1 MDLPLF
7 LTTMNRK
14 NVLIGFVALSLITLV
29 TTNLLRTQ
37 TESLYKPRTSAFLM
51 DSKGFLGAMEW
62 KKQRTLG
69 NEQSVSADRLEDIKT
84 GLNLVSKQKASN
96 QTDFTWTELG
106 PDNVGGRTR
115 ALIYD
120 KNNPSIMYVG
130 GVSGGLWKSVT
141 SGQSWN
147 KVLFAGID
155 AADFA
160 TLNVSCLA
168 QGADGAIYF
177 GTGEGLGGSMSNY
190 GVAQGAG
197 IWKSEDGVTFTRLAS
212 TWTGSAKS
220 VFNYVNRI
228 ACDPNN
234 ATRIYAATHKGL
246 YYSDDAGES
255 FQTIP
260 SLSTIYKSKETK
272 DVKIGSDG
280 TIVAAIDNRTF
291 IAKGGDVNAMYNPAG
306 SPLVNGGRLEF
317 AISPTNSA
325 YMYCQAAASTGLL
338 HNIYQTTDT
347 GSTWTIIGPGGIADL
362 QTLGNQGTYDNC
374 IAVFP
379 DNPEKIITGGQ
390 STMFMWS
397 PQTEWAPIT
406 SGYVDAMSPL
416 YVHADQHVFAFHP
429 NYGINGNQTLVV
441 GTDGGVHV
449 SHNGG
454 IFWSSL
460 NKNFAVTQFYK
471 IDTDG
476 KGNVIGGTQDNGTQ
490 YNDFSGNT
498 VRNFVE
504 INGGDGAECRLSE
517 LNPNVSFSTV
527 YYGSLKRSEEKG
539 ADFYSS
545 GRFFYSNYI
554 LNKYYGGLE
563 GNIGSL
569 DYPSAP
575 FVTVF
580 DLWESYYDPK
590 SADTVFWVNERYQI
604 PAIEFDNFVE
614 QMQGQISDF
623 ELDTT
628 SFVNQNNEKMYDIGF
643 IIPAGTTLKIGS
655 SINKLPLE
663 YSTSSVVYPEDTIK
677 VQDTYQA
684 MLAIPLFDRTKS
696 SFQIWLTRKPLNFNV
711 LSAYQPWAPLVKDGI
726 ASSGIWA
733 FGDLTFSK
741 DGNHLYYSIN
751 SNLYRISGLS
761 DARTYGQLNSDST
774 STYLLTNTLIESFG
788 NSINSIVVDPNNADK
803 VMVTLSGYSGVGSV
817 YYSVNATAAN
827 PTFGNK
833 QGNLPVMPAF
843 TGILNWENGKQ
854 ALVGTEFGVFST
866 EDISA
871 VNPVWVD
878 QNKNGMSYAFVAD
891 MVQQTV
897 ENFQEGQNYHFGI
910 QNHGFVYV
918 GTHGRG
924 IFRSDAW
931 KGPAAVY
938 NPSASNSGFTAGL
951 SVYPNPVKDVATVDF
966 KLINSGNVNLIV
978 FDLNGKIVYSQSL
991 STLQA
996 GSYQRDL
1003 NLGHLQK
1010 GTYILSLENGKHAST
1025 QKIIIL

>member
-1 MDLPLF
+1 MVLPLF
-7 LTTMNRK
+7 LTAMNRK
-14 NVLIGFVALSLITLV
+14 NLLIGFVALSLITLIS
-29 TTNLLRTQ
+29 TNKLWTSS
-37 TESLYKPRTSAFLM
+37 ESLYKPRTSAYLM

-62 KKQRTLG
+62 KKLRTLG
-69 NEQSVSADRLEDIKT
+69 NEESVSADRLEEIKA
-84 GLNLVSKQKASN
+84 GLNIVSKQKNSN
-96 QTDFTWTELG
+96 QSDFVWTELG

-120 KNNPSIMYVG
+120 KNNPAIMYVG

-147 KVLFAGID
+147 KVLFAGVD

-177 GTGEGLGGSMSNY
+177 GTGEGLGGSMANY

-197 IWKSEDGVTFTRLAS
+197 IWKSTDGVTFTRLSA
-212 TWTGSAKS
+212 TWTGSAQS

-228 ACDPNN
+228 ACDPTN
-234 ATRIYAATHKGL
+234 ANRLYAATHKGL
-246 YYSDDAGES
+246 YYSDDAGAT

-272 DVKIGSDG
+272 DVKIGPDG

-291 IAKGGDVNAMYNPAG
+291 IAKGGNVNAMVNPTG
-306 SPLVNGGRLEF
+306 SPIVNGGRLEF
-317 AISPTNSA
+317 AVSPTNSA
-325 YMYCQAAASTGLL
+325 YMYCQAAANTGLL
-338 HNIYQTTDT
+338 HNIYQSTDT
-347 GSTWTIIGPGGIADL
+347 GTTWTIIGPGGIADL

-397 PQTEWAPIT
+397 PQTEWAPVATGNT
-406 SGYVDAMSPL
+406 SPTSIL

-429 NYGINGNQTLVV
+429 NYGQNGNQTLVV

-454 IFWSSL
+454 IYWSSL

-490 YNDFSGNT
+490 FNNFSGNT

-504 INGGDGAECRLSE
+504 VNGGDGAECRMSE
-517 LNPNVSFSTV
+517 LNPNVSFATV
-527 YYGSLKRSEEKG
+527 YYGSMKRSEEKG
-539 ADFYSS
+539 EDFYTS
-545 GRFFYSNYI
+545 GRYFYSNFI
-554 LNKYYGGLE
+554 LNKYFGGLE
-563 GNIGSL
+563 SNIGSL
-569 DYPSAP
+569 EYPTAP

-580 DLWESYYDPK
+580 DLWESFNDPK
-590 SADTVFWVNERYQI
+590 SADTVSWINERYQI
-604 PAIEFDNFVE
+604 PAIEFNNFIA
-614 QMQGQISDF
+614 QMQGKISDF

-628 SFVNQNNEKMYDIGF
+628 SFYNQNNEKMFEIGF
-643 IIPAGTTLKIGS
+643 IIQAGARLKIGS
-655 SINKLPLE
+655 SINKLPLD
-663 YSTSSVVYPEDTIK
+663 YVASSIINPEDTIK

-684 MLAIPLFDRTKS
+684 MLAIPLYDRTKGS
-696 SFQIWLTRKPLNFNV
+696 YQIWLTRKPLNFNV
-711 LSAYQPWAPLVKDGI
+711 LAPYQPWAPLIPGSVTAG
-726 ASSGIWA
+726 SIWS

-751 SNLYRISGLS
+751 ANLYRISGLS
-761 DARTYGQLNSDST
+761 DARTVAQLHSDST

-788 NSINSIVVDPNNADK
+788 NSVNSIVIDPNNPDK

-817 YYSVNATAAN
+817 YYSVNGTAAN
-827 PTFGNK
+827 PTFSNK

-843 TGILNWENGKQ
+843 TGIINWENGKQ
-854 ALVGTEFGVFST
+854 ALIGTEFGVFST
-866 EDISA
+866 EDISVA
-871 VNPVWVD
+871 SPVWVD
-878 QNKNGMSYAFVAD
+878 QNKSGLSYVFAAD
-891 MVQQTV
+891 MVQQTF
-897 ENFQEGQNYHFGI
+897 ENFQEGQNYHFDI
-910 QNHGFVYV
+910 TNHGFVYV

-938 NPSASNSGFTAGL
+938 SPADTNAGL
-951 SVYPNPVKDVATVDF
+951 TVGLTVYPNPVKEVATVDF
-966 KLINSGNVNLIV
+966 KLINSGNVSLKV
-978 FDLNGKIVYSQSL
+978 YDLSGKLVYSRSL
-991 STLQA
+991 ASLQA
-996 GSYQRDL
+996 GSHQRDL
-1003 NLGHLQK
+1003 SLGHLQK
-1010 GTYILSLENGKHAST
+1010 GTYILSLENGKHTTT
-1025 QKIIIL
+1025 QKIVKL